1 VLKGKPGPWN
11 YEELNHWLLAPQQ
24 YAPGTRMGYVGL
36 KDVQDRAN
44 VIAYLR
50 AQSGSPQP
58 LP

>member
-1 VLKGKPGPWN
+1 
-11 YEELNHWLLAPQQ
+11 
-24 YAPGTRMGYVGL
+24 MGFVGL

-50 AQSGSPQP
+50 SLSPSPQP